1 MMTQSKSSKTE
12 DEYFAKEDAEKKKRL
27 EAQLKTEAA
36 AKQRAELKEICYLK
50 CPKCAGDL
58 AEILFRGVK
67 IDKCSDCAGV
77 WLDDG
82 ELEKLAG
89 SEDSNIVR
97 DFLGMFKK

>member
-1 MMTQSKSSKTE
+1 MSKGKSSKTE

-27 EAQLKTEAA
+27 EQQLNQEATEKHRAQLKET
-36 AKQRAELKEICYLK
+36 CYLK

-58 AEILFRGVK
+58 NEILFRGVK
-67 IDKCSDCAGV
+67 IDKCADCDGV

-89 SEDSNIVR
+89 PEEGNIVK
-97 DFLGMFKK
+97 DFLGMFSK

>member
-1 MMTQSKSSKTE
+1 MSKSKSSKSE

-27 EAQLKTEAA
+27 EQKIKDETTER
-36 AKQRAELKEICYLK
+36 QREELKEICYLK

-58 AEILFRGVK
+58 NEILFRGVK
-67 IDKCSDCAGV
+67 IDKCADCNGV

-82 ELEKLAG
+82 ELDKLAG
-89 SEDSNIVR
+89 TEEGNVVR

>member
-1 MMTQSKSSKTE
+1 MSKSKSSKSE

-27 EAQLKTEAA
+27 EQQIKEETTE
-36 AKQRAELKEICYLK
+36 KRREELKEICYLK

-58 AEILFRGVK
+58 NEILFRGVK
-67 IDKCSDCAGV
+67 IDKCADCNGV

-82 ELEKLAG
+82 ELDKLAG
-89 SEDSNIVR
+89 TEEGNVVR